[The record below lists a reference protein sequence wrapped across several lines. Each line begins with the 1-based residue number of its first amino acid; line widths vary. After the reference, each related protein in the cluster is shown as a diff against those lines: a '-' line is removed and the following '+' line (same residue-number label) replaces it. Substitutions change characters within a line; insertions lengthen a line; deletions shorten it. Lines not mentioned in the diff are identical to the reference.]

1 MNKVLDWL
9 KGKRTYITA
18 IVYAVAAVLSETGVY
33 VVPELVFQVLAA
45 IGLIT
50 LRAGV
55 SSK

>member
-1 MNKVLDWL
+1 MSKVLDWL

-18 IVYAVAAVLSETGVY
+18 VVYAVAAVLSETGVY